1 MMKRISRDPAE
12 QTPFERFYLEWPKLL
27 EDAGGVLYGANGLS
41 EIGWEHRAA
50 FLLFEAMGSPDWRD
64 RPPPPEPHGGAW
76 IGVAD
81 AESRTMAQVTAKG
94 SKGGKKVAPA
104 TDPADL
110 FSGLPETGQTCSECG
125 LFQRQSPG
133 GEVCANG
140 HGGVQGE
147 EPQTHYWYHPES
159 DSLFTTAPGEAFP
172 GDPLV
177 EHIDADVYA
186 DLKAKQ
192 DADDPFACLD
202 APAEQEQDDD
212 PFAIL

>member
-1 MMKRISRDPAE
+1 MRKRISRDPAE

-81 AESRTMAQVTAKG
+81 AESRTMAPVTAKG

-110 FSGLPETGQTCSECG
+110 ISGL
-125 LFQRQSPG
+125 
-133 GEVCANG
+133 
-140 HGGVQGE
+140 
-147 EPQTHYWYHPES
+147 
-159 DSLFTTAPGEAFP
+159 P

-202 APAEQEQDDD
+202 APAEQPQDDD